1 MACDFNADRE
11 NGFLSVGNR
20 KMEDEYLGIYMQKNG
35 VDSSILVGGGVNQN
49 VLEQIGDL
57 ETDLEKT
64 KQYFEHKLS
73 GFCCYEI
80 SVSSEEELMQFIDGL
95 TGNFTIYCNRS
106 GAISRIDG
114 FVIKGG
120 QSGYGAVMRINYFYN
135 KYPIE
140 FRQKYNGVWSE
151 WMNPGEKWDSY
162 GKQNKTE
169 D

>member
-1 MACDFNADRE
+1 MLTGRMAFS
-11 NGFLSVGNR
+11 LSETAKWRMNIWEYICR
-20 KMEDEYLGIYMQKNG
+20 KMELI
-35 VDSSILVGGGVNQN
+35 VLSLLGGGVNQN